1 MNCSLCQNNEG
12 TRRFRQNTYTIL
24 LSLILLQHCQGFKVL
39 PRSSRNHDR
48 FFKTAGLFAATRFDL
63 ENDNELSH
71 LSLVNPMSGNGQNR
85 NTYTTTALDIAS
97 LAITL
102 GTIYTLA
109 SSYSLASYDPME
121 AHLESQS
128 IEMLYEHVVYATLPE
143 DTTDVFAIVIGE
155 SVGGLVGAAC
165 TTLVAALL
173 RPAKTEVE
181 QKALLLEAL
190 ADSDYFMVR
199 AVAQTLLTARGLPNV
214 PARIASVLLAII
226 PYEVLKL
233 VSKRQQQ
240 IQAED
245 DRIMEHLLLE
255 QQMLNRGLFES
266 PPVVESTEQRE
277 GMIVDVAEIF
287 ADIIKW
293 LAYDVYRTDLGAALQ
308 LVEHDGGHSV
318 SMGLESAVFGCL
330 AGLSYQLYL
339 DAVRTFTNYGPE
351 EKLLEVRSRTFSGW
365 VTIYGTECL
374 AASVLFGVYETCKE
388 PVSAFVANAVSGG
401 MDSCLGSSNVRVC
414 VDTYLQNNP
423 PNPDF
428 GEQSRNFL
436 ISFVTLWDR
445 LWVDGSYDTEHFTH
459 TTMLQVYTLVN
470 QLSTYHVDI
479 SSLCN
484 VIN

>member
-1 MNCSLCQNNEG
+1 MNCGSCQKREG
-12 TRRFRQNTYTIL
+12 TRNLRRNTSNIL
-24 LSLILLQHCQGFKVL
+24 IGLLLLQLCQGFKVL
-39 PRSSRNHDR
+39 PRSNRNHGRALD
-48 FFKTAGLFAATRFDL
+48 KAGLFAATRFDL
-63 ENDNELSH
+63 ENDSELSQ
-71 LSLVNPMSGNGQNR
+71 LPLLKPMLGTQQNVR
-85 NTYTTTALDIAS
+85 AYSTTAMDIAS
-97 LAITL
+97 MTAVGLAITL
-102 GTIYTLA
+102 GTIYALA
-109 SSYSLASYDPME
+109 SSYSLASYNPME
-121 AHLESQS
+121 AHVESQS

-143 DTTDVFAIVIGE
+143 DTTDVFAIVMGE

-240 IQAED
+240 LQAED
-245 DRIMEHLLLE
+245 DRIMEDLLLE
-255 QQMLNRGLFES
+255 QQMLNRGLFEDE
-266 PPVVESTEQRE
+266 PIVEPTKQQE
-277 GMIVDVAEIF
+277 GMIVDVAEVF

-308 LVEHDGGHSV
+308 LVEHNSGHTM

-351 EKLLEVRSRTFSGW
+351 EKLVEVRSRSFSSW
-365 VTIYGTECL
+365 VTLYGTECL

-401 MDSCLGSSNVRVC
+401 MDSCLGSSNVRLC
-414 VDTYLQNNP
+414 VDTYMQNNP

-428 GEQSRNFL
+428 GEQSRNL
-436 ISFVTLWDR
+436 LTSFVTLWDR
-445 LWVDGSYDTEHFTH
+445 LWVDGAYDTEHFTH
-459 TTMLQVYTLVN
+459 ATMLHVYTLVN
-470 QLSTYHVDI
+470 QLSTYHVDV
-479 SSLCN
+479 SSL
-484 VIN
+484 